1 MGRAGPCPERLI
13 DMSNASVAAK
23 LLDSFIAGDLAGA
36 VSVWHPDCV
45 VHESRALPYP
55 GDWHGPAGFTELV
68 TTMTGLFDVTF
79 AGYEIIDNG
88 EMVSMRAH
96 ATFTAKATGRSL
108 ETSIVEIYRF
118 ADGRIVDADIYYKD
132 PSGIR
137 ELTEQ
142 ALVAG

>member
-1 MGRAGPCPERLI
+1 
-13 DMSNASVAAK
+13 MSNGPVAAK
-23 LLDSFIAGDLAGA
+23 LLDSFIAGDLDGA
-36 VSVWHPDCV
+36 VSTIHADCV

-55 GDWHGPAGFTELV
+55 GDWHGPAGFAELV
-68 TTMTGLFDVTF
+68 GIMVSLFDVTF

-88 EMVSMRAH
+88 DMVSMRAH
-96 ATFTAKATGRSL
+96 ATFTARATGRSL

-118 ADGRIVDADIYYKD
+118 ADGQIVDADIYYKD
-132 PSGIR
+132 PSGVR